1 MVTEIVTLTAAHG
14 DPSKSTTR
22 QLRLASDTGT
32 FTVQQPNRSGSTDFV
47 VARTAR

>member
-32 FTVQQPNRSGSTDFV
+32 VQQPNRSGSTDFV